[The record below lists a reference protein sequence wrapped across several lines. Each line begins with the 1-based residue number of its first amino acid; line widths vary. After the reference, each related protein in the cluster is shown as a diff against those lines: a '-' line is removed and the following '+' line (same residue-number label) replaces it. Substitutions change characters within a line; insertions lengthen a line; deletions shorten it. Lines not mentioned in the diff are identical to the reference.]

1 MTVVVRAG
9 WVLTMGPLGDIAD
22 GAVAFDGGRIID
34 VGPFVDVSARHPGAE
49 LVGDAHGILLPGFVN
64 AHTHLSEGL
73 VRGMGE
79 EWTLPEWGSR
89 VVGPAGRVLTAEM
102 GRVGGALACAEMAVS
117 GVTCVSDMFCH
128 ANLGSLASLGAAD
141 AVEAVGLRAV
151 LSFGPEDLG
160 YFGVE
165 PGDATTKAILDE
177 HLALVDRCATSPL
190 LDARIGVGTL
200 NGQSDD
206 LLQTTV
212 MLAGDRGL
220 ALHIHLH
227 EVREEITESRLQHG
241 VSPLERLLR
250 FGGFDLDV
258 LAAHVIWVTDEE
270 MDELAARGVAPVHN
284 PVANMI
290 LADGVCPVPSLRAR
304 AMDVAIGTDGAASN
318 DSQDM
323 LQAMKCAALLQKV
336 VRGDP
341 RVITARDVLEMATI
355 DGARAL
361 GLEQRIGSLEVGK
374 QADMVRFDGV
384 SPALAAVHDAAQA
397 VVYSATPR
405 DVADVWVDGRRIVEG
420 GALVTVEIASVVE
433 QARPL
438 ARRLASEAALPSAL
452 R

>member
-1 MTVVVRAG
+1 MTVVIRAG
-9 WVLTMGPLGDIAD
+9 WVLTMGPGGDVAD
-22 GAVAFDGGRIID
+22 GAVAVDGARIVD
-34 VGPFVDVSARHPGAE
+34 VGTFADVSGRHLGAE
-49 LVGDAHGILLPGFVN
+49 VVGDAHGVLVPGFVN

-79 EWTLPEWGSR
+79 TWTLPEWGSR

-102 GRVGGALACAEMAVS
+102 GRVGGALACAEMALS

-128 ANLGSLASLGAAD
+128 ANIGSLASLGAAD
-141 AVEAVGLRAV
+141 AVESVGLRGV

-165 PGDATTKAILDE
+165 PGDATTKAIVDE
-177 HLALVDRCATSPL
+177 HLALVERCRSSEL
-190 LDARIGVGTL
+190 LAARIGIGTL

-212 MLAGDRGL
+212 ALAGDRGL

-227 EVREEITESRLQHG
+227 EVREEITESRLRHG
-241 VSPLERLLR
+241 STPLER
-250 FGGFDLDV
+250 FAAAGGLDLDV
-258 LAAHVIWVTDEE
+258 LAAHVIWVTDTE
-270 MDELAARGVAPVHN
+270 MDQLHAHGVAPVHN

-290 LADGVCPVPSLRAR
+290 LADGVCPVPALRSR
-304 AMDVAIGTDGAASN
+304 FMHVALGTDGAASN

-336 VRGDP
+336 TRNDP
-341 RVITARDVLEMATI
+341 RVITAHDVLEMATI

-361 GLEQRIGSLEVGK
+361 GLDASIGSLEVGK
-374 QADMVRFDGV
+374 QADVVRFTGA
-384 SPALAAVHDAAQA
+384 SPALAAVHDPAQS
-397 VVYSATPR
+397 VVYACTPR
-405 DVADVWVDGRRIVEG
+405 DVSDVWVAGRRVVLDGVLVSVDVTELA
-420 GALVTVEIASVVE
+420 GA
-433 QARPL
+433 ARPL
-438 ARRLASEAALPSAL
+438 ARRLAADADLPSVL